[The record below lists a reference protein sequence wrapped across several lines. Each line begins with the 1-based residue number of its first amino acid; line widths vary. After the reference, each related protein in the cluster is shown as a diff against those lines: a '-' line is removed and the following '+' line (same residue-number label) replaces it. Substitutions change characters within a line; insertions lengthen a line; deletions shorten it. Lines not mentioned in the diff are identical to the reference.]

1 MLVTRQLFPRLLGE
15 GEGSIGV
22 AEGRGAKNLDR
33 AKGQVY
39 HPPKCGSE
47 RGTAWRKRNGGRR
60 LSHRMGYP
68 ASAWLAAGMLAAGVF
83 TSGCAP
89 AHAVLWADT
98 ALPDGRFSAARH
110 QWAYDGEPVQFELQV
125 TPGGANYIVFG
136 KGDEASVV
144 DMEEG
149 RGQFLWTL
157 VFQAGHEPQDYEI
170 YAVPFLIRDARDWIY
185 DKNEKKWYFYPPRND
200 ESDVQTAP
208 EQVMRI
214 TCYRREISMTFK
226 ARGGRPRRVT
236 MTLVKGVGD
245 RVAIAEQRPGASPEG
260 PSASPAVE
268 AGRGFLL
275 LGPNEKGGCGVSY
288 LPLYN
293 EVNRAGTT
301 QVEVVVEHGDGS
313 LERMVE
319 KIDTP

>member
-1 MLVTRQLFPRLLGE
+1 
-15 GEGSIGV
+15 
-22 AEGRGAKNLDR
+22 
-33 AKGQVY
+33 
-39 HPPKCGSE
+39 
-47 RGTAWRKRNGGRR
+47 
-60 LSHRMGYP
+60 LSHPMGYP
-68 ASAWLAAGMLAAGVF
+68 ASAWLAVGLLAAGVF

-98 ALPDGRFSAARH
+98 ALANERFSAARH

-136 KGDEASVV
+136 KDDEATVV

-149 RGQFLWTL
+149 RGQYRWTL
-157 VFQAGHEPQDYEI
+157 VFQAGHEPQDYEVFAI
-170 YAVPFLIRDARDWIY
+170 PFIIREARDWVY
-185 DKNEKKWYFYPPRND
+185 DKNEKKWYFYPPRGD
-200 ESDVQTAP
+200 RSDVPTAP

-214 TCYRREISMTFK
+214 TCYRREISTTFK

-245 RVAIAEQRPGASPEG
+245 RVAIAEQRPGASPAG
-260 PSASPAVE
+260 PSASSALRDLAAGGPAVE

-275 LGPNEKGGCGVSY
+275 VGPNEKGECGVSY
-288 LPLYN
+288 SPLYN
-293 EVNRAGTT
+293 EVSRAGTT
-301 QVEVVVEHGDGS
+301 QVELVVEHGDGS

>member
-1 MLVTRQLFPRLLGE
+1 M
-15 GEGSIGV
+15 
-22 AEGRGAKNLDR
+22 
-33 AKGQVY
+33 
-39 HPPKCGSE
+39 
-47 RGTAWRKRNGGRR
+47 
-60 LSHRMGYP
+60 SHRT
-68 ASAWLAAGMLAAGVF
+68 AHAAICWLAVGLLAAGVF

-136 KGDEASVV
+136 KGDEATVV

-149 RGQFLWTL
+149 RGQFRWTL
-157 VFQAGHEPQDYEI
+157 VFQAGHEPQDYEVF
-170 YAVPFLIRDARDWIY
+170 AVPCLIREARDWIY

-200 ESDVQTAP
+200 ASDVQTAP

-214 TCYRREISMTFK
+214 TCYRREIAMTFK

-236 MTLVKGVGD
+236 MTLVKGAGE
-245 RVAIAEQRPGASPEG
+245 RVAIPEQRPGA
-260 PSASPAVE
+260 PST
-268 AGRGFLL
+268 GRGFLL
-275 LGPNEKGGCGVSY
+275 LGPNEKGECGVSY
-288 LPLYN
+288 SPLYN
-293 EVNRAGTT
+293 EVSRTGTT

>member
-1 MLVTRQLFPRLLGE
+1 MLGTRQLFPRLLGE
-15 GEGSIGV
+15 DKGSIGV

-33 AKGQVY
+33 VAGQVY
-39 HPPKCGSE
+39 YPPKCGSE
-47 RGTAWRKRNGGRR
+47 PGAALRARNGSPR
-60 LSHRMGYP
+60 LSHPMRYP
-68 ASAWLAAGMLAAGVF
+68 ASAWLAAGMVAAGVF

-125 TPGGANYIVFG
+125 TPGGATYIVFG
-136 KGDEASVV
+136 KGDEATVV

-149 RGQFLWTL
+149 RGQYRWTL
-157 VFQAGHEPQDYEI
+157 VFQAGHEPQDYEVFAI
-170 YAVPFLIRDARDWIY
+170 PYLIREVRDWVY

-200 ESDVQTAP
+200 ASDVQTAP

-226 ARGGRPRRVT
+226 ARGGHPRRVT
-236 MTLVKGVGD
+236 MTLVKGAGE
-245 RVAIAEQRPGASPEG
+245 RVEIAEQRPGASPE
-260 PSASPAVE
+260 
-268 AGRGFLL
+268 GRGFLL
-275 LGPNEKGGCGVSY
+275 LGPNEKGECGVSY
-288 LPLYN
+288 SPLYN
-293 EVNRAGTT
+293 EVSRTGTT